1 MLMLMLYRF
10 SSMVVWMDRIDE
22 SLSKMFKSISSAEE
36 FEAEKV
42 NFNGICCDV
51 EQRKEDMKWLVQQLD
66 QLVAH
71 RYTLYNYTIH
81 HSESQ

>member
-1 MLMLMLYRF
+1 
-10 SSMVVWMDRIDE
+10 MDKIDV

-36 FEAEKV
+36 FEVEKM
-42 NFNGICCDV
+42 NFNEICCDV

-71 RYTLYNYTIH
+71 RYTHAFTHSLFCTDNY
-81 HSESQ
+81 